1 MNWNRAGRILLFVN
15 VALSL
20 TFAYWGI
27 GLYMNHVDW
36 SNQKSGENLGESAKR
51 EAEIKR
57 WTDEALARNAARL
70 ELARRDVRD
79 AEERRPQLLAWYQ
92 ERLESLRTGAD
103 KQPVL
108 GLVYDKGELKF
119 DNKGYPLLGPVRN
132 LAGQPVPG
140 LENLQAQATA
150 SNERQAQIRQVTQ
163 EIDKLAEEQRKLT
176 EEIGD
181 GRDKGLRAELAAVQ
195 QDGQRA
201 QAEQEFLRPLLYN
214 RLVEI
219 QILAKRQ
226 KALEA
231 RLKEL
236 EGARVARVP

>member
-1 MNWNRAGRILLFVN
+1 MNWNLLGRILLFVN
-15 VALSL
+15 VGLGL

-27 GLYMNHVDW
+27 GLYMNHIDW
-36 SNQKSGENLGESAKR
+36 SNQKVGERLGESAKR

-57 WTDEALARNAARL
+57 WTDEALARGATRLDAARQ
-70 ELARRDVRD
+70 AVRA
-79 AEERRPQLLAWYQ
+79 AEERRPELLAWYRD
-92 ERLESLRTGAD
+92 RLESLRTGAD

-150 SNERQAQIRQVTQ
+150 YNERQTQIRQVTQ
-163 EIDKLAEEQRKLT
+163 EIAKLAEEERKLT

-181 GRDKGLRAELAAVQ
+181 GREKGLRAELAAVQ
-195 QDGQRA
+195 RDEQRS

-236 EGARVARVP
+236 EGARVAQR